1 MSKIKSTLIQ
11 LIVLSAILGLVFVI
25 GCGKSRETQQ
35 MSDFLQ
41 QYSKTLD
48 EYSDVIHKHDNSQ
61 KAKIEE
67 KLKSYNTK
75 WTDMKIEM
83 GEEVTPQTLNKLDAE
98 YQAISKKYHQLAGKS

>member
-1 MSKIKSTLIQ
+1 MSKIKSTLIHF
-11 LIVLSAILGLVFVI
+11 IVLSVILGLVFVF

-48 EYSDVIHKHDNSQ
+48 EYADVINKHDNIQ

-67 KLKSYNTK
+67 TLKSYETK
-75 WTDMKIEM
+75 WTDMKIKM
-83 GEEVTPQTLNKLDAE
+83 GEEITPQTLNKLDEE

>member
-1 MSKIKSTLIQ
+1 MAKIKSTLIHF
-11 LIVLSAILGLVFVI
+11 IVLSVILGLVFVV

-48 EYSDVIHKHDNSQ
+48 EYSDVINKHDNIQ

-67 KLKSYNTK
+67 KIKAYNTK
-75 WTDMKIEM
+75 WTEMKIQM
-83 GEEVTPQTLNKLDAE
+83 GEEVTPQTLNKLDEE
-98 YQAISKKYHQLAGKS
+98 YQAISKKYQKLAGKS